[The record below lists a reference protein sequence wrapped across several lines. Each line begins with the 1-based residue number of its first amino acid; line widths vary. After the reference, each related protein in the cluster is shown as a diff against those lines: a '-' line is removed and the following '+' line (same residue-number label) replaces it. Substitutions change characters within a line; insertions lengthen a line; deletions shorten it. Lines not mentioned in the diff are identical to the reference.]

1 MEQAHK
7 LRLKKLYIHGFKSFA
22 DRVEMTFEH
31 GVTGVVGPNGCG
43 KSNISDAVR
52 WVLGEQSARQLRGSK
67 MEDVIFNGT
76 EKRRRMAYCE
86 VTLTFDNEDHS
97 LPSDYTEVSVTRRVF
112 RTGES
117 EYLLNGTAC
126 RLKDVVDLFRDTGIG
141 RDGYSIVGQG
151 RVGEILSQKSEDRR
165 QVFEEAAGIVKYKT
179 RKLEAEKRL
188 ENTEQNLSR
197 VADIISELEARLE
210 PLRAQSE
217 DARRYLAMREEQKG
231 LDLNVF
237 LIRSERYQE
246 KIAELRLTAENMR
259 ETLAQNEREQQAL
272 NERRE
277 NVQNQLSEREEKAA
291 ELRESLQALIQEVE
305 AQEGQANVLRE
316 RLAASRREQ
325 ARVEDEKRAAE
336 EGETGMRRRIET
348 LEGEIAR
355 EGEQVAAREEQQA
368 ALDRALEEAET
379 AAARLEAE
387 AEDAK
392 ERVIRFMND
401 MGDVKSEQARLTA
414 LGEAIDR
421 QLASLSAG
429 AEEDSRVTADLKRAE
444 EDAEGIWD
452 EENDRLK
459 ALNEAA
465 RSASERKRQADEEYE
480 RLTAESQKLLSIK
493 QELGS
498 RLKLLTEMQRDYE
511 GYNLS
516 VKQVLMEA
524 ERRDGAGVHG
534 VVASILHAPQKLER
548 ALDMVLGGTL
558 QNVVVDRDE
567 DAKAMIE
574 YLKRNRYGRA
584 TFLPISS
591 IRGRTLDMGER
602 RVLSMPGCVG
612 LASEMVTYDPIYRG
626 IVENLLGRTVIAEDL
641 NSGIAIQR
649 AGRYQF
655 RLVTLDGDVMHSGG
669 SMTGGSVQSR
679 MTSLLS
685 REREITES
693 TENMKKLTEKLA
705 QAQNQL
711 KKGEEERAALKRERA
726 QLFDDVHQQ
735 EIAVTR
741 AEDHLAR
748 AREELNSH
756 TGRAARVNEA
766 RAQLAEQKA
775 EILSQLD
782 ALGQRRETTEGEG
795 EELRRKAQELQTS
808 LSEKRVALNAQR
820 QETGDARVA
829 LATAK
834 RGFEALKQD
843 LVRLNAQKGDAA
855 RVLAE
860 AAESLRA
867 LGERLKADEEALTTE
882 EGRLELARRGLNA
895 AREDFQRADESRLKA
910 QTELKEISESAERL
924 RVATEEFTDRS
935 HRAEMALS
943 RAENDLEQMTA
954 RIWEDYQLTYE
965 GAEPFRDPDF
975 KLAESEK
982 RLNTLRA
989 AIRAMG
995 PVNVSAMDEYRETSE
1010 RYTELTAQRDDLTRA
1025 KDDLMGIISEL
1036 TSKMETQFRAQF
1048 EQLDVYFRQTFTELF
1063 GGGRAELRLEDPK
1076 DALNTGIEIVA
1087 QPPGKKLQ
1095 MLSLLSGGERALTA
1109 IAILFAMLKL
1119 KPTPFCILDEIEAA
1133 LDDANIDNFAEYLQ
1147 TYSNK
1152 TQFVVVTHR
1161 KGTMSRC
1168 DALYGVAME
1177 EKGVSKLMSVK
1188 LADAV

>member
-1 MEQAHK
+1 M
-7 LRLKKLYIHGFKSFA
+7 RLKKLYIHGFKSFA

-52 WVLGEQSARQLRGSK
+52 WVLGEQSARQLRGSR

-97 LPSDYTEVSVTRRVF
+97 LPSDYTEVAVTRRVF

-117 EYLLNGTAC
+117 EYLLNGAAC

-165 QVFEEAAGIVKYKT
+165 QVFEEAAGIVKYKA
-179 RKLEAEKRL
+179 RKSEAEKRL
-188 ENTEQNLSR
+188 DNTEQNLSR
-197 VADIISELEARLE
+197 IADIISELESRLE
-210 PLRAQSE
+210 PLRLQSE
-217 DARRYLAMREEQKG
+217 DARKYLAMREEQKG

-277 NVQNQLSEREEKAA
+277 SVQNQLSEREEKAA

-355 EGEQVAAREEQQA
+355 EGEAVAAREERQN
-368 ALDRALEEAET
+368 ALDRALEEAE
-379 AAARLEAE
+379 AAAVRLETE

-429 AEEDSRVTADLKRAE
+429 AEEDSRVAADLRRAV
-444 EDAEGIWD
+444 EDAEGVWD

-465 RSASERKRQADEEYE
+465 REISERTRRAGEEYE

-524 ERRDGAGVHG
+524 ERRGGAGVHG
-534 VVASILHAPQKLER
+534 VVASILHAPQRLER

-748 AREELNSH
+748 AREELNGH

-782 ALGQRRETTEGEG
+782 ALGQRRETTEDEG
-795 EELRRKAQELQTS
+795 EALRKKAQVLQTS
-808 LSEKRVALNAQR
+808 LSEKRAALNAQR
-820 QETGDARVA
+820 QEAGDARVA

-843 LVRLNAQKGDAA
+843 LSRLNAQKGDAA
-855 RVLAE
+855 RALAE
-860 AAESLRA
+860 AAESLLA
-867 LGERLKADEEALTTE
+867 LACRLKADEEALTTE
-882 EGRLELARRGLNA
+882 EGRLELARRGLNG

-1010 RYTELTAQRDDLTRA
+1010 RYRELSAQRDDLERA
-1025 KDDLMGIISEL
+1025 KNDLVGIISEL
-1036 TSKMETQFRAQF
+1036 TGKMETQFRAQF

-1177 EKGVSKLMSVK
+1177 EKGVSKLVSVK

>member
-1 MEQAHK
+1 M
-7 LRLKKLYIHGFKSFA
+7 RLKKLYIHGFKSFA

-52 WVLGEQSARQLRGSK
+52 WVLGEQSARQLRGSR

-97 LPSDYTEVSVTRRVF
+97 LPSDYTEVAVTRRVF

-117 EYLLNGTAC
+117 EYLLNGAAC

-165 QVFEEAAGIVKYKT
+165 QVFEEAAGIVKYKA
-179 RKLEAEKRL
+179 RKSEAEKRL
-188 ENTEQNLSR
+188 DNTEQNLSR
-197 VADIISELEARLE
+197 IADIISELESRLE
-210 PLRAQSE
+210 PLRLQSE
-217 DARRYLAMREEQKG
+217 DARKYLAMREEQKG

-277 NVQNQLSEREEKAA
+277 SVQNQLSEREEKAA

-355 EGEQVAAREEQQA
+355 EGEGVAAREERQT
-368 ALDRALEEAET
+368 ALDRALEEAEA
-379 AAARLEAE
+379 AAARLETE

-421 QLASLSAG
+421 QLTSLSAG
-429 AEEDSRVTADLKRAE
+429 AEEDSRVTADLRRAV
-444 EDAEGIWD
+444 EDAEGVWD

-465 RSASERKRQADEEYE
+465 REISERTRRAGEEYE

-524 ERRDGAGVHG
+524 ERRGGAGVHG
-534 VVASILHAPQKLER
+534 VVASILHAPQRLER

-711 KKGEEERAALKRERA
+711 RKGEEERAALKKERA

-748 AREELNSH
+748 AREELNGH

-782 ALGQRRETTEGEG
+782 ALGQRRETTEDEG
-795 EELRRKAQELQTS
+795 EALRKKAQALQTS
-808 LSEKRVALNAQR
+808 LSEKRAALNAQR
-820 QETGDARVA
+820 QEAGDARVA

-860 AAESLRA
+860 AAESLLA
-867 LGERLKADEEALTTE
+867 LACRLKADEEALTTE
-882 EGRLELARRGLNA
+882 EGRLELARRGLNG

-1010 RYTELTAQRDDLTRA
+1010 RYTELSAQRDDLERA
-1025 KDDLMGIISEL
+1025 KNDLMGIISEL
-1036 TSKMETQFRAQF
+1036 TGKMETQFRAQF

>member
-1 MEQAHK
+1 M
-7 LRLKKLYIHGFKSFA
+7 RLKKLYIHGFKSFA

-52 WVLGEQSARQLRGSK
+52 WVLGEQSARQLRGSR

-97 LPSDYTEVSVTRRVF
+97 LPSDYTEVAVTRRVF

-117 EYLLNGTAC
+117 EYLLNGAAC

-165 QVFEEAAGIVKYKT
+165 QVFEEAAGIVKYKA
-179 RKLEAEKRL
+179 RKSEAEKRL
-188 ENTEQNLSR
+188 DNTEQNLSR
-197 VADIISELEARLE
+197 IADIISELESRLE
-210 PLRAQSE
+210 PLRLQSE
-217 DARRYLAMREEQKG
+217 DARKYLAMREEQKG

-246 KIAELRLTAENMR
+246 KIAELRLTAESMR

-277 NVQNQLSEREEKAA
+277 SVQNQLSEREEKAA

-355 EGEQVAAREEQQA
+355 EGEAVAAREERQA

-379 AAARLEAE
+379 AAARLETE

-429 AEEDSRVTADLKRAE
+429 AEEDSRVAADLTRAV
-444 EDAEGIWD
+444 EDAEGVWD

-465 RSASERKRQADEEYE
+465 REISERTRRAGEEYE

-524 ERRDGAGVHG
+524 ERRGGAGVHG

-693 TENMKKLTEKLA
+693 AENMKKLTEKLA

-711 KKGEEERAALKRERA
+711 KKGEEERAALKKERA

-748 AREELNSH
+748 AREELNGH

-782 ALGQRRETTEGEG
+782 ALGQRRETTEDEG
-795 EELRRKAQELQTS
+795 EALRKKAQALQTS

-820 QETGDARVA
+820 QEAGDARVA

-834 RGFEALKQD
+834 SGFEALKQD
-843 LVRLNAQKGDAA
+843 LSRLNAQKGDAA
-855 RVLAE
+855 RALAE

-867 LGERLKADEEALTTE
+867 LACRLKADEEALTTE
-882 EGRLELARRGLNA
+882 EGRLELARRGLNG

-1010 RYTELTAQRDDLTRA
+1010 RYTELAAQRDDLERA
-1025 KDDLMGIISEL
+1025 KNDLMGIISEL
-1036 TSKMETQFRAQF
+1036 TGKMETQFRAQF

>member
-1 MEQAHK
+1 M
-7 LRLKKLYIHGFKSFA
+7 RLKKLYIHGFKSFA

-52 WVLGEQSARQLRGSK
+52 WVLGEQSARQLRGSR

-86 VTLTFDNEDHS
+86 VTLTFDNEDRS
-97 LPSDYTEVSVTRRVF
+97 LPSDYTEVAVTRRVF

-117 EYLLNGTAC
+117 EYLLNGAAC

-165 QVFEEAAGIVKYKT
+165 QVFEEAAGIVKYKA
-179 RKLEAEKRL
+179 RKSEAEKRL
-188 ENTEQNLSR
+188 DNTEQNLSR
-197 VADIISELEARLE
+197 IADIISELESRLE
-210 PLRAQSE
+210 PLRLQSE
-217 DARRYLAMREEQKG
+217 DARKYLAMREEQKG
-231 LDLNVF
+231 VDLNVF

-277 NVQNQLSEREEKAA
+277 SVQNQLSEREDMAA

-355 EGEQVAAREEQQA
+355 EGEGVAAREERQA

-379 AAARLEAE
+379 AAARLETE

-429 AEEDSRVTADLKRAE
+429 AEEDSRVAADLTRAV
-444 EDAEGIWD
+444 EDAEGVWD

-465 RSASERKRQADEEYE
+465 REISERTRRAGEEYE

-524 ERRDGAGVHG
+524 ERRGGAGVHG

-711 KKGEEERAALKRERA
+711 KKGEEERAALKKERA

-748 AREELNSH
+748 AREELNGH

-782 ALGQRRETTEGEG
+782 ALGQRRETTEDEG
-795 EELRRKAQELQTS
+795 EALRKKAQALQTS
-808 LSEKRVALNAQR
+808 LSEKRAALNAQR
-820 QETGDARVA
+820 QEAGDARVA

-843 LVRLNAQKGDAA
+843 LSRLNAQKGDAA
-855 RVLAE
+855 RALAE
-860 AAESLRA
+860 AAESLLA
-867 LGERLKADEEALTTE
+867 LACRLKADEEALTTE
-882 EGRLELARRGLNA
+882 EGRLELARRGLNG

-1010 RYTELTAQRDDLTRA
+1010 RYRELSAQRDDLERA
-1025 KDDLMGIISEL
+1025 KNDLMGIISEL
-1036 TSKMETQFRAQF
+1036 TGKMETQFRAQF

>member
-1 MEQAHK
+1 M
-7 LRLKKLYIHGFKSFA
+7 RLKKLYIHGFKSFA

-86 VTLTFDNEDHS
+86 VTLTFDNEDRS
-97 LPSDYTEVSVTRRVF
+97 LPSDYTEVAVTRRVF

-117 EYLLNGTAC
+117 EYLLNGAAC

-165 QVFEEAAGIVKYKT
+165 QVFEEAAGIVKYKA
-179 RKLEAEKRL
+179 RKSEAEKRL
-188 ENTEQNLSR
+188 DNTEQNLSR
-197 VADIISELEARLE
+197 IADIISELESRLE
-210 PLRAQSE
+210 PLRLQSE
-217 DARRYLAMREEQKG
+217 DARKYLAMREEQKR

-277 NVQNQLSEREEKAA
+277 SVQNQLSEREERAA

-355 EGEQVAAREEQQA
+355 EGEAVAAREERQA

-379 AAARLEAE
+379 AAARLETE

-421 QLASLSAG
+421 QLTSLSAG
-429 AEEDSRVTADLKRAE
+429 AEEDSRVAADLTRAV
-444 EDAEGIWD
+444 EDAEGVWD

-465 RSASERKRQADEEYE
+465 REISERTRRAGEEYE

-524 ERRDGAGVHG
+524 ERRGGAGVHG
-534 VVASILHAPQKLER
+534 VVASILHAPQRLER

-693 TENMKKLTEKLA
+693 AENMKKLTEKLA

-711 KKGEEERAALKRERA
+711 KKGEEERAALKKERA

-748 AREELNSH
+748 AREELNGH

-782 ALGQRRETTEGEG
+782 ALGQRRETTEDEG
-795 EELRRKAQELQTS
+795 EALRKKAQALQTS

-820 QETGDARVA
+820 QEAGDARVA

-843 LVRLNAQKGDAA
+843 LSRLNAQKGDAA
-855 RVLAE
+855 RALAE
-860 AAESLRA
+860 AAESLLA
-867 LGERLKADEEALTTE
+867 LACRLKADEEALTTE
-882 EGRLELARRGLNA
+882 EGHLELARRGLNG

-1010 RYTELTAQRDDLTRA
+1010 RYTELSAQRDDLERA
-1025 KDDLMGIISEL
+1025 KNDLMGIISEL
-1036 TSKMETQFRAQF
+1036 TGKMETQFRAQF

-1147 TYSNK
+1147 TYSTK

>member
-1 MEQAHK
+1 M
-7 LRLKKLYIHGFKSFA
+7 RLKKLYIHGFKSFA

-52 WVLGEQSARQLRGSK
+52 WVLGEQSARQLRGSR

-97 LPSDYTEVSVTRRVF
+97 LPSDYTEVAVTRRVF

-117 EYLLNGTAC
+117 EYLLNGAAC

-165 QVFEEAAGIVKYKT
+165 QVFEEAAGIVKYKA
-179 RKLEAEKRL
+179 RKSEAEKRL
-188 ENTEQNLSR
+188 DNTEQNLSR
-197 VADIISELEARLE
+197 IADIISELESRLE
-210 PLRAQSE
+210 PLRLQSE
-217 DARRYLAMREEQKG
+217 DARKYLAMREEQKG

-277 NVQNQLSEREEKAA
+277 SVQNQLSEREEKAA

-348 LEGEIAR
+348 LESEIAR
-355 EGEQVAAREEQQA
+355 EGEGVAAREERQT
-368 ALDRALEEAET
+368 ALDRALEEAEA
-379 AAARLEAE
+379 AAARLETE

-421 QLASLSAG
+421 QLTSLSAG
-429 AEEDSRVTADLKRAE
+429 AEEDSRVAADLTRAV
-444 EDAEGIWD
+444 EDAEGVWD

-465 RSASERKRQADEEYE
+465 REISERTRRAGEEYE

-524 ERRDGAGVHG
+524 ERRGGAGVHG

-711 KKGEEERAALKRERA
+711 KKGEEERAALKKERA

-748 AREELNSH
+748 AREELNGH

-782 ALGQRRETTEGEG
+782 ALGQRRETTEDEG
-795 EELRRKAQELQTS
+795 EALRKRAQALQTS
-808 LSEKRVALNAQR
+808 LSEKRAALNAQR
-820 QETGDARVA
+820 QEAGDARVA

-843 LVRLNAQKGDAA
+843 LSRLNAQKGDAA
-855 RVLAE
+855 RALAE

-867 LGERLKADEEALTTE
+867 LACRLKADEEALTTE
-882 EGRLELARRGLNA
+882 EGRLELARRGLNG

-1010 RYTELTAQRDDLTRA
+1010 RYTELSAQRDDLERA
-1025 KDDLMGIISEL
+1025 KNDLMGIISEL
-1036 TSKMETQFRAQF
+1036 TGKMETQFRAQF

>member
-1 MEQAHK
+1 M
-7 LRLKKLYIHGFKSFA
+7 RLKKLYIHGFKSFA

-52 WVLGEQSARQLRGSK
+52 WVLGEQSARQLRGSR

-97 LPSDYTEVSVTRRVF
+97 LPSDYTEVAVTRRVF

-117 EYLLNGTAC
+117 EYLLNGAAC

-165 QVFEEAAGIVKYKT
+165 QVFEEAAGIVKYKA
-179 RKLEAEKRL
+179 RKSEAEKRL
-188 ENTEQNLSR
+188 DNTEQNLSR
-197 VADIISELEARLE
+197 IADIISELESRLE
-210 PLRAQSE
+210 PLRLQSE
-217 DARRYLAMREEQKG
+217 DARKYLAMREEQKG

-277 NVQNQLSEREEKAA
+277 SVQNQLSEREEKAA

-355 EGEQVAAREEQQA
+355 EGEGVAAREERQA

-379 AAARLEAE
+379 AAARLETE

-421 QLASLSAG
+421 QLTSLSAG
-429 AEEDSRVTADLKRAE
+429 VEEDSRVTADLRRAVE
-444 EDAEGIWD
+444 GAEGVWD

-459 ALNEAA
+459 AMNEAA
-465 RSASERKRQADEEYE
+465 REISERTRRAGEEYE

-524 ERRDGAGVHG
+524 ERRGGAGVHG

-693 TENMKKLTEKLA
+693 AENMKKLTEKLA

-711 KKGEEERAALKRERA
+711 KKGEEERAALKKERA

-748 AREELNSH
+748 AREELNGH

-782 ALGQRRETTEGEG
+782 ALGQRRETTEDEG
-795 EELRRKAQELQTS
+795 EALRKKAQALQTS
-808 LSEKRVALNAQR
+808 LSEKRAALNAQR
-820 QETGDARVA
+820 QEVGDARVA

-843 LVRLNAQKGDAA
+843 LSRLNAQKGDAA
-855 RVLAE
+855 RALAE
-860 AAESLRA
+860 AAESLLA
-867 LGERLKADEEALTTE
+867 LACRLKADEEALTTE
-882 EGRLELARRGLNA
+882 EGHLELARRGLNG

-1010 RYTELTAQRDDLTRA
+1010 RYTELSAQRDDLERA
-1025 KDDLMGIISEL
+1025 KNDLMGIISEL
-1036 TSKMETQFRAQF
+1036 TGKMETQFRAQF

-1147 TYSNK
+1147 TYSTK

>member
-1 MEQAHK
+1 M
-7 LRLKKLYIHGFKSFA
+7 RLKKLYIHGFKSFA

-52 WVLGEQSARQLRGSK
+52 WVLGEQSARQLRGSR

-86 VTLTFDNEDHS
+86 VTLTFDNEDRS
-97 LPSDYTEVSVTRRVF
+97 LPSDYTEVAVTRRVF

-117 EYLLNGTAC
+117 EYLLNGAAC

-165 QVFEEAAGIVKYKT
+165 QVFEEAAGIVKYKA
-179 RKLEAEKRL
+179 RKSEAEKRL
-188 ENTEQNLSR
+188 DNTEQNLSR
-197 VADIISELEARLE
+197 IADIISELESRLE
-210 PLRAQSE
+210 PLRLQSE
-217 DARRYLAMREEQKG
+217 DARKYLAMREEQKR

-277 NVQNQLSEREEKAA
+277 SVQNQLSEREERAA

-355 EGEQVAAREEQQA
+355 EGEGVAAREERQT
-368 ALDRALEEAET
+368 ALDRALEEAEA
-379 AAARLEAE
+379 AAARLETE

-421 QLASLSAG
+421 QLTSLSAG
-429 AEEDSRVTADLKRAE
+429 AEEDSRVTADLRRAV
-444 EDAEGIWD
+444 EDAEGVWD

-465 RSASERKRQADEEYE
+465 REISERTRRAGEEYE

-524 ERRDGAGVHG
+524 ERRGGAGVHG
-534 VVASILHAPQKLER
+534 VVASILHAPQRLER

-693 TENMKKLTEKLA
+693 AENMKKLTEKLA

-711 KKGEEERAALKRERA
+711 KKGEEERAALKKERA

-748 AREELNSH
+748 AREELNGH

-782 ALGQRRETTEGEG
+782 ALGQRRETTEDEG
-795 EELRRKAQELQTS
+795 EALRKKAQALQTS
-808 LSEKRVALNAQR
+808 LSEKRAALNAQR
-820 QETGDARVA
+820 QEAGDARVA

-843 LVRLNAQKGDAA
+843 LSRLNAQKGDAA
-855 RVLAE
+855 RALAE

-867 LGERLKADEEALTTE
+867 LACRLKADEEALTTE
-882 EGRLELARRGLNA
+882 EGRLELARRGLNG

-1010 RYTELTAQRDDLTRA
+1010 RYRELSAQRDDLERA
-1025 KDDLMGIISEL
+1025 KNDLLGIISEL
-1036 TSKMETQFRAQF
+1036 TGKMETQFRAQF

-1168 DALYGVAME
+1168 DALYGVAIE
-1177 EKGVSKLMSVK
+1177 EKGVSKLVSVK

>member
-1 MEQAHK
+1 M
-7 LRLKKLYIHGFKSFA
+7 RLKKLYIHGFKSFA

-52 WVLGEQSARQLRGSK
+52 WVLGEQSARQLRGSR

-97 LPSDYTEVSVTRRVF
+97 LPSDYTEVAVTRRVF

-117 EYLLNGTAC
+117 EYLLNGAAC

-165 QVFEEAAGIVKYKT
+165 QVFEEAAGIVKYKA
-179 RKLEAEKRL
+179 RKSEAEKRL
-188 ENTEQNLSR
+188 DNTEQNLSR
-197 VADIISELEARLE
+197 IADIISELESRLE
-210 PLRAQSE
+210 PLRLQSE
-217 DARRYLAMREEQKG
+217 DARKYLAMREEQKG

-277 NVQNQLSEREEKAA
+277 SVQNQLSEREERAA

-355 EGEQVAAREEQQA
+355 GGEAVAAREERQN
-368 ALDRALEEAET
+368 ALDRALEEAE
-379 AAARLEAE
+379 AAAVRLETE

-429 AEEDSRVTADLKRAE
+429 AEEDSRVAADLRRAV
-444 EDAEGIWD
+444 EDAEGVWD

-465 RSASERKRQADEEYE
+465 REISERTRRAGEEYE

-524 ERRDGAGVHG
+524 ERRGGAGVHG
-534 VVASILHAPQKLER
+534 VVASILHAPQRLER

-711 KKGEEERAALKRERA
+711 KKGEEERAALKKERA

-748 AREELNSH
+748 AREELNGH

-782 ALGQRRETTEGEG
+782 ALGQRRETTEDEG
-795 EELRRKAQELQTS
+795 EALRKKAQALQTS

-820 QETGDARVA
+820 QEAGDARVA

-843 LVRLNAQKGDAA
+843 LSRLNAQKGDAA
-855 RVLAE
+855 RALAE

-867 LGERLKADEEALTTE
+867 LACRLKADEEALTTE
-882 EGRLELARRGLNA
+882 EGRLELARRGLNG

-910 QTELKEISESAERL
+910 QTELKEISESSERL

-1010 RYTELTAQRDDLTRA
+1010 RYRELSAQRDDLERA
-1025 KDDLMGIISEL
+1025 KNDLMGIISEL
-1036 TSKMETQFRAQF
+1036 TGKMETQFRAQF

-1177 EKGVSKLMSVK
+1177 EKGVSKLVSVK

>member
-1 MEQAHK
+1 M
-7 LRLKKLYIHGFKSFA
+7 RLKKLYIHGFKSFA

-86 VTLTFDNEDHS
+86 VTLTFDNEDRS
-97 LPSDYTEVSVTRRVF
+97 LPSDYTEVAVTRRVF

-117 EYLLNGTAC
+117 EYLLNGAAC

-165 QVFEEAAGIVKYKT
+165 QVFEEAAGIVKYKA
-179 RKLEAEKRL
+179 RKSEAEKRL
-188 ENTEQNLSR
+188 DNTEQNLSR
-197 VADIISELEARLE
+197 IADIISELESRLE
-210 PLRAQSE
+210 PLRLQSE
-217 DARRYLAMREEQKG
+217 DARKYLAMREEQKR

-277 NVQNQLSEREEKAA
+277 SVQNQLSEREERAA

-355 EGEQVAAREEQQA
+355 EGEAVAAREERQA

-379 AAARLEAE
+379 AAARLETE

-421 QLASLSAG
+421 QLTSLSAG
-429 AEEDSRVTADLKRAE
+429 AEEDSRVTADLTRAV
-444 EDAEGIWD
+444 EDAEGVWD

-465 RSASERKRQADEEYE
+465 REISERTRRAGEEYE

-524 ERRDGAGVHG
+524 ERRGGAGVHG
-534 VVASILHAPQKLER
+534 IVASILHAPQRLER

-693 TENMKKLTEKLA
+693 AENMKKLTEKLA

-711 KKGEEERAALKRERA
+711 KKGEEERAALKKERA

-748 AREELNSH
+748 AREELNGH

-782 ALGQRRETTEGEG
+782 ALGQRRETTEDEG
-795 EELRRKAQELQTS
+795 EALRKKAQALQTS

-820 QETGDARVA
+820 QEVGDARVA

-860 AAESLRA
+860 AAESLLA
-867 LGERLKADEEALTTE
+867 LACRLKADEEALTTE
-882 EGRLELARRGLNA
+882 EGRLELARRGLNG

-1010 RYTELTAQRDDLTRA
+1010 RYTELSAQRDDLERA
-1025 KDDLMGIISEL
+1025 KNDLMGIISEL
-1036 TSKMETQFRAQF
+1036 TGKMETQFRAQF

-1147 TYSNK
+1147 TYSTK

>member
-1 MEQAHK
+1 M
-7 LRLKKLYIHGFKSFA
+7 RLKKLYIHGFKSFA

-52 WVLGEQSARQLRGSK
+52 WVLGEQSARQLRGSR

-97 LPSDYTEVSVTRRVF
+97 LPSDYTEVAVTRRVF

-117 EYLLNGTAC
+117 EYLLNGAAC

-165 QVFEEAAGIVKYKT
+165 QVFEEAAGIVKYKA
-179 RKLEAEKRL
+179 RKSEAEKRL
-188 ENTEQNLSR
+188 DNTEQNLSR
-197 VADIISELEARLE
+197 IADIISELESRLE
-210 PLRAQSE
+210 PLRLQSE
-217 DARRYLAMREEQKG
+217 DARKYLAMREEQKG

-246 KIAELRLTAENMR
+246 KIAELRLTAESMR
-259 ETLAQNEREQQAL
+259 EMLAQNEREQQAL

-277 NVQNQLSEREEKAA
+277 SVQNQLSEREEKAA

-336 EGETGMRRRIET
+336 EGETGMRRRIKT

-355 EGEQVAAREEQQA
+355 EGEGVAAREERQA

-379 AAARLEAE
+379 AAARLETE

-429 AEEDSRVTADLKRAE
+429 AEEDSRVTADLTRAV
-444 EDAEGIWD
+444 EDAEGVWD

-465 RSASERKRQADEEYE
+465 REISERTRRAGEEYE

-524 ERRDGAGVHG
+524 ERRGGAGVHG

-612 LASEMVTYDPIYRG
+612 LASEMITYDPIYRG

-748 AREELNSH
+748 AREELNGH

-782 ALGQRRETTEGEG
+782 ALGQRRETTEDEG
-795 EELRRKAQELQTS
+795 EALRKKAQALQTS
-808 LSEKRVALNAQR
+808 LSEKRAALNAQR
-820 QETGDARVA
+820 QEAGDARVA

-843 LVRLNAQKGDAA
+843 LSRLNAQKGDAA
-855 RVLAE
+855 RALAE

-867 LGERLKADEEALTTE
+867 LACRLKADEEALTTE
-882 EGRLELARRGLNA
+882 EGRLELARRGLNG

-1010 RYTELTAQRDDLTRA
+1010 RYTELSAQRDDLERA
-1025 KDDLMGIISEL
+1025 KNDLMGIISEL
-1036 TSKMETQFRAQF
+1036 TGKMETQFRAQF

>member
-1 MEQAHK
+1 M
-7 LRLKKLYIHGFKSFA
+7 RLKKLYIHGFKSFA

-52 WVLGEQSARQLRGSK
+52 WVLGEQSARQLRGSR

-97 LPSDYTEVSVTRRVF
+97 LPSDYTEVAVTRRVF

-117 EYLLNGTAC
+117 EYLLNGAAC

-165 QVFEEAAGIVKYKT
+165 QVFEEAAGIVKYKA
-179 RKLEAEKRL
+179 RKSEAEKRL
-188 ENTEQNLSR
+188 DNTEQNLSR
-197 VADIISELEARLE
+197 IADIISELESRLE
-210 PLRAQSE
+210 PLRLQSE
-217 DARRYLAMREEQKG
+217 DARKYLAMREEQKG

-277 NVQNQLSEREEKAA
+277 SVQNQLSEREEKAA

-355 EGEQVAAREEQQA
+355 EGEAVAAREERQA
-368 ALDRALEEAET
+368 ALDRALEEAEA
-379 AAARLEAE
+379 AAARLETE

-429 AEEDSRVTADLKRAE
+429 AEEDSRVTADLTRAV
-444 EDAEGIWD
+444 EDAEGVWD

-465 RSASERKRQADEEYE
+465 REISERTRRAGEEYE

-524 ERRDGAGVHG
+524 ERRGGAGVHG
-534 VVASILHAPQKLER
+534 VVASILHAPQRLER

-693 TENMKKLTEKLA
+693 TENMKKLAERLA

-711 KKGEEERAALKRERA
+711 KKGEEERAALKKERA

-748 AREELNSH
+748 AREELNGH

-782 ALGQRRETTEGEG
+782 ALGQRRETTEDEG
-795 EELRRKAQELQTS
+795 EALRKKAQALQTS
-808 LSEKRVALNAQR
+808 LSEKRAALNAQR
-820 QETGDARVA
+820 QEVGDARVA

-843 LVRLNAQKGDAA
+843 LSRLNAQKGDAA
-855 RVLAE
+855 RALAE
-860 AAESLRA
+860 AAESLLA
-867 LGERLKADEEALTTE
+867 LACRLKADEEALTTE
-882 EGRLELARRGLNA
+882 EGRLELARRGLNG

-1010 RYTELTAQRDDLTRA
+1010 RYRELSAQRDDLERA
-1025 KDDLMGIISEL
+1025 KNDLMGIISEL
-1036 TSKMETQFRAQF
+1036 TGKMETQFRAQF

-1147 TYSNK
+1147 TYSTK

>member
-1 MEQAHK
+1 M
-7 LRLKKLYIHGFKSFA
+7 RLKKLYIHGFKSFA

-52 WVLGEQSARQLRGSK
+52 WVLGEQSARQLRGSR

-97 LPSDYTEVSVTRRVF
+97 LPSDYTEVAVTRRVF

-117 EYLLNGTAC
+117 EYLLNGAAC

-165 QVFEEAAGIVKYKT
+165 QVFEEAAGIVKYKA
-179 RKLEAEKRL
+179 RKSEAEKRL
-188 ENTEQNLSR
+188 DNTEQNLSR
-197 VADIISELEARLE
+197 IADIISELESRLE
-210 PLRAQSE
+210 PLRLQSE
-217 DARRYLAMREEQKG
+217 DARKYLAMREEQKG

-277 NVQNQLSEREEKAA
+277 SVQNQLSEREERAA

-355 EGEQVAAREEQQA
+355 EGEAVAAREERQA
-368 ALDRALEEAET
+368 ALDRALKEAET
-379 AAARLEAE
+379 AAARLETE

-414 LGEAIDR
+414 LGEVIDR

-429 AEEDSRVTADLKRAE
+429 AEEDSRVAADLTRAV
-444 EDAEGIWD
+444 EDAEGVWD

-465 RSASERKRQADEEYE
+465 REISERTRRAGEEYE

-524 ERRDGAGVHG
+524 ERRGGAGVHG

-693 TENMKKLTEKLA
+693 AENMKKLTEKLA

-711 KKGEEERAALKRERA
+711 KKGEEERAALKKERA

-748 AREELNSH
+748 AREELNGH

-782 ALGQRRETTEGEG
+782 ALGQRRETTEDEG
-795 EELRRKAQELQTS
+795 EALRKKAQALQTS
-808 LSEKRVALNAQR
+808 LSEKRAALNAQR
-820 QETGDARVA
+820 QEAGDARVA

-843 LVRLNAQKGDAA
+843 LSRLNAQKGDAA
-855 RVLAE
+855 RALAE

-867 LGERLKADEEALTTE
+867 LACRLKADEEALTTE
-882 EGRLELARRGLNA
+882 EGRLELARRGLNG

-1010 RYTELTAQRDDLTRA
+1010 RYRELSAQRDDLERA
-1025 KDDLMGIISEL
+1025 KNDLMGIISEL
-1036 TSKMETQFRAQF
+1036 TGKMETQFRAQF

-1177 EKGVSKLMSVK
+1177 EKGVSKLVSVK

>member
-1 MEQAHK
+1 M
-7 LRLKKLYIHGFKSFA
+7 RLKKLYIHGFKSFA

-97 LPSDYTEVSVTRRVF
+97 LPSDYTEVAVTRRVF

-165 QVFEEAAGIVKYKT
+165 QVFEEAAGIVKYKS

-188 ENTEQNLSR
+188 DNTEQNLSR

-217 DARRYLAMREEQKG
+217 DARKYLAMREEQKG

-277 NVQNQLSEREEKAA
+277 SVQNQLSEREEKAA

-316 RLAASRREQ
+316 RLAASRRDQ

-336 EGETGMRRRIET
+336 EGESGMRRRIEA
-348 LEGEIAR
+348 LEGDIAR
-355 EGEQVAAREEQQA
+355 ECEAVAAREAQQA
-368 ALDRALEEAET
+368 ALDRALEEAED
-379 AAARLEAE
+379 AAARLESE

-401 MGDVKSEQARLTA
+401 MGDVKSEQSRLTA
-414 LGEAIDR
+414 LSEGIDR
-421 QLASLSAG
+421 QLASLSAN
-429 AEEDSRVTADLKRAE
+429 AEEDKCVTADLTRAV

-465 RSASERKRQADEEYE
+465 SKASERKRQADEEYE
-480 RLTAESQKLLSIK
+480 RLTAESQKLLSFK

-511 GYNLS
+511 GYNQS

-524 ERRDGAGVHG
+524 ERRGGAGVHG

-602 RVLSMPGCVG
+602 RVLTMPGCVG
-612 LASEMVTYDPIYRG
+612 LASEMITYDPIYRG

-693 TENMKKLTEKLA
+693 TENMKKLTEKLS

-711 KKGEEERAALKRERA
+711 RKGEEERAALKRERA

-748 AREELNSH
+748 AREELNAH

-766 RAQLAEQKA
+766 REQLSEQKA
-775 EILSQLD
+775 EILSQLES
-782 ALGQRRETTEGEG
+782 LTQRRDTTEGEG
-795 EELRRKAQELQTS
+795 EALRKAAQTLQTR
-808 LSEKRVALNAQR
+808 LSEKRVELNRQR

-829 LATAK
+829 LATA
-834 RGFEALKQD
+834 RRDFEALKQD
-843 LVRLNAQKGDAA
+843 LSRLNAQKGDAA

-860 AAESLRA
+860 AADALRV
-867 LGERLKADEEALTTE
+867 LGERLQADEAALVAE
-882 EGRLELARRGLNA
+882 EGRLELARGGLNST
-895 AREDFQRADESRLKA
+895 REEFQKADESRLKA
-910 QTELKEISESAERL
+910 QTELREISENAERL

-1010 RYTELTAQRDDLTRA
+1010 RYTELAAQRDDLERA
-1025 KDDLMGIISEL
+1025 KNDLLGIISEL

-1147 TYSNK
+1147 TYSTK

>member
-1 MEQAHK
+1 M
-7 LRLKKLYIHGFKSFA
+7 RLKKLYIHGFKSFA

-52 WVLGEQSARQLRGSK
+52 WVLGEQSARQLRGSR

-86 VTLTFDNEDHS
+86 VTLTFDNEDRS
-97 LPSDYTEVSVTRRVF
+97 LPSDYTEVAVTRRVF

-117 EYLLNGTAC
+117 EYLLNGAAC

-165 QVFEEAAGIVKYKT
+165 QVFEEAAGIVKYKA
-179 RKLEAEKRL
+179 RKSEAEKRL
-188 ENTEQNLSR
+188 DNTEQNLSR
-197 VADIISELEARLE
+197 IADIISELESRLE
-210 PLRAQSE
+210 PLRLQSE
-217 DARRYLAMREEQKG
+217 DARKYLAMREEQKR

-277 NVQNQLSEREEKAA
+277 SVQNQLSEREERAA

-355 EGEQVAAREEQQA
+355 EGEAVAAREERQA

-379 AAARLEAE
+379 AAARLETE

-421 QLASLSAG
+421 QLTSLSAG
-429 AEEDSRVTADLKRAE
+429 AEEDSRVTADLTRAV
-444 EDAEGIWD
+444 EDAEGVWD

-465 RSASERKRQADEEYE
+465 REISERTRRAGEEYE

-524 ERRDGAGVHG
+524 ERRGGAGVHG
-534 VVASILHAPQKLER
+534 IVASILHAPQRLER

-693 TENMKKLTEKLA
+693 AENMKKLTEKLA

-711 KKGEEERAALKRERA
+711 RKGEEERAALKKERA

-748 AREELNSH
+748 AREELNGH

-782 ALGQRRETTEGEG
+782 ALGQRRETTEDEG
-795 EELRRKAQELQTS
+795 EALRKKAQALQTS

-820 QETGDARVA
+820 QEVGDARVA

-860 AAESLRA
+860 AAESLLA
-867 LGERLKADEEALTTE
+867 LACRLKADEEALTTE
-882 EGRLELARRGLNA
+882 EGRLELARRGLNG

-1010 RYTELTAQRDDLTRA
+1010 RYRELSAQRDDLERA
-1025 KDDLMGIISEL
+1025 KNDLMGIISEL
-1036 TSKMETQFRAQF
+1036 TGKMETQFRAQF

>member
-1 MEQAHK
+1 M
-7 LRLKKLYIHGFKSFA
+7 RLKKLYIHGFKSFA

-52 WVLGEQSARQLRGSK
+52 WVLGEQSARQLRCSR

-97 LPSDYTEVSVTRRVF
+97 LPSDYTEVAVTRRVF

-117 EYLLNGTAC
+117 EYLLNGAAC

-165 QVFEEAAGIVKYKT
+165 QVFEEAAGIVKYKA
-179 RKLEAEKRL
+179 RKSEAEKRL
-188 ENTEQNLSR
+188 DNTEQNLSR
-197 VADIISELEARLE
+197 IADIISELESRLE
-210 PLRAQSE
+210 PLRLQSE
-217 DARRYLAMREEQKG
+217 DARKYLAMREEQKG

-277 NVQNQLSEREEKAA
+277 SVQNQLSEREEKAA

-355 EGEQVAAREEQQA
+355 EGEGVAAREERQT
-368 ALDRALEEAET
+368 ALDRALEEAEA
-379 AAARLEAE
+379 AAARLETE

-421 QLASLSAG
+421 QLTSLSAG
-429 AEEDSRVTADLKRAE
+429 AEEDSRVTADLRRAV
-444 EDAEGIWD
+444 EDAEGVWD

-465 RSASERKRQADEEYE
+465 REISERTRRAGEEYE

-524 ERRDGAGVHG
+524 ERRGGAGVHG

-602 RVLSMPGCVG
+602 RLLSMPGCVG
-612 LASEMVTYDPIYRG
+612 LASEMVTYAPIYRG

-693 TENMKKLTEKLA
+693 AENMKKLTEKLA

-711 KKGEEERAALKRERA
+711 KKGEEERAALKKERA

-748 AREELNSH
+748 AREELNGH

-782 ALGQRRETTEGEG
+782 ALGQRRETTEDEG
-795 EELRRKAQELQTS
+795 EALRKKAQALQTS
-808 LSEKRVALNAQR
+808 LSEKRAALNAQR
-820 QETGDARVA
+820 QEAGDARVA

-843 LVRLNAQKGDAA
+843 LSRLNAQKGDAA
-855 RVLAE
+855 RALAE

-867 LGERLKADEEALTTE
+867 LACRLKADEEALTTE
-882 EGRLELARRGLNA
+882 EGRLELARRGLNG

-1010 RYTELTAQRDDLTRA
+1010 RYTELSAQRDDLERA
-1025 KDDLMGIISEL
+1025 KNDLMGIISEL
-1036 TSKMETQFRAQF
+1036 TGKMETQFRAQF

-1177 EKGVSKLMSVK
+1177 EKGVSKLVSVK

>member
-1 MEQAHK
+1 M
-7 LRLKKLYIHGFKSFA
+7 RLKKLYIHGFKSFA

-52 WVLGEQSARQLRGSK
+52 WVLGEQSARQLRGSR

-86 VTLTFDNEDHS
+86 VTLTFDNEDRS
-97 LPSDYTEVSVTRRVF
+97 LPSDYTEVAVTRRVF

-117 EYLLNGTAC
+117 EYLLNGAAC

-165 QVFEEAAGIVKYKT
+165 QVFEEAAGIVKYKA
-179 RKLEAEKRL
+179 RKSEAEKRL
-188 ENTEQNLSR
+188 DNTEQNLSR
-197 VADIISELEARLE
+197 IADIISELESRLE
-210 PLRAQSE
+210 PLRLQSE
-217 DARRYLAMREEQKG
+217 DARKYLAMREEQKG

-277 NVQNQLSEREEKAA
+277 SVQNQLSEREEKAA

-355 EGEQVAAREEQQA
+355 EGEAVAAREERQT

-379 AAARLEAE
+379 AAARLETE

-421 QLASLSAG
+421 QLTSLSAG
-429 AEEDSRVTADLKRAE
+429 AEEDSRVAADLRRAV
-444 EDAEGIWD
+444 EDAEGVWD

-465 RSASERKRQADEEYE
+465 REISERTRRAGEEYE

-524 ERRDGAGVHG
+524 ERRGGAGVHG

-693 TENMKKLTEKLA
+693 AENMKKLTEKLA

-711 KKGEEERAALKRERA
+711 RKGEEERAALKKERA

-748 AREELNSH
+748 AREELNGH

-782 ALGQRRETTEGEG
+782 ALGQRRETTEDEG
-795 EELRRKAQELQTS
+795 EALRKRAQALQTS
-808 LSEKRVALNAQR
+808 LSEKRAALNAQR
-820 QETGDARVA
+820 QEAGDARVA

-843 LVRLNAQKGDAA
+843 LSRLNAQKGDAA
-855 RVLAE
+855 RALAE

-867 LGERLKADEEALTTE
+867 LACRLKADEEALTTE
-882 EGRLELARRGLNA
+882 EGRLELARRGLNG

-924 RVATEEFTDRS
+924 RVATEEFIDRS

-1010 RYTELTAQRDDLTRA
+1010 RYTELSAQRDDLERA
-1025 KDDLMGIISEL
+1025 KNDLMGIISEL
-1036 TSKMETQFRAQF
+1036 TGKMETQFRAQF

>member
-1 MEQAHK
+1 M
-7 LRLKKLYIHGFKSFA
+7 RLKKLYIHGFKSFA

-52 WVLGEQSARQLRGSK
+52 WVLGEQSARQLRGSR

-86 VTLTFDNEDHS
+86 VTLTFDNEDRS
-97 LPSDYTEVSVTRRVF
+97 LPSDYTEVAVTRRVF

-117 EYLLNGTAC
+117 EYLLNGAAC

-165 QVFEEAAGIVKYKT
+165 QVFEEAAGIVKYKA
-179 RKLEAEKRL
+179 RKSEAEKRL
-188 ENTEQNLSR
+188 DNTEQNLSR
-197 VADIISELEARLE
+197 IADIISELESRLE
-210 PLRAQSE
+210 PLRLQSE
-217 DARRYLAMREEQKG
+217 DARKYLAMREEQKG

-277 NVQNQLSEREEKAA
+277 SVQNQLSEREERAA

-348 LEGEIAR
+348 LEGEIVR
-355 EGEQVAAREEQQA
+355 EGEGVAAREERQA
-368 ALDRALEEAET
+368 ALDRALEEAEA
-379 AAARLEAE
+379 AAARLETE

-429 AEEDSRVTADLKRAE
+429 AEEDSRVAADLTRAV
-444 EDAEGIWD
+444 EDAEGVWD

-465 RSASERKRQADEEYE
+465 REISERTRRAGEEYE

-524 ERRDGAGVHG
+524 ERRGGAGVHG

-693 TENMKKLTEKLA
+693 AENMKKLTEKLA

-748 AREELNSH
+748 AREELNGH

-782 ALGQRRETTEGEG
+782 ALGQRRETTEDEG
-795 EELRRKAQELQTS
+795 EALRKKAQALQTS
-808 LSEKRVALNAQR
+808 LSEKRAALNAQR
-820 QETGDARVA
+820 QEVGDARVA

-843 LVRLNAQKGDAA
+843 LSRLNAQKGDAA
-855 RVLAE
+855 RALAE

-867 LGERLKADEEALTTE
+867 LACRLKADEEALTTE
-882 EGRLELARRGLNA
+882 EGRLELARRGLNG

-1010 RYTELTAQRDDLTRA
+1010 RYTELSAQRDDLERA
-1025 KDDLMGIISEL
+1025 KNDLMGIISEL
-1036 TSKMETQFRAQF
+1036 TGKMETQFRAQF

>member
-1 MEQAHK
+1 M
-7 LRLKKLYIHGFKSFA
+7 RLKKLYIHGFKSFA

-52 WVLGEQSARQLRGSK
+52 WVLGEQSARQLRGSR

-97 LPSDYTEVSVTRRVF
+97 LPSDYTEVAVTRRVF

-165 QVFEEAAGIVKYKT
+165 QVFEEAAGIVKYKA
-179 RKLEAEKRL
+179 RKSEAEKRL
-188 ENTEQNLSR
+188 DNTEQNLSR
-197 VADIISELEARLE
+197 IADIISELESRLE
-210 PLRAQSE
+210 PLRLQSE
-217 DARRYLAMREEQKG
+217 DARKYLAMREEQKG

-277 NVQNQLSEREEKAA
+277 SVQNQLSEREEKAA

-355 EGEQVAAREEQQA
+355 EGEAVAAREERQA

-379 AAARLEAE
+379 AAARLETE

-421 QLASLSAG
+421 QLTSLSAG
-429 AEEDSRVTADLKRAE
+429 AEEDSRVTADLRRAV
-444 EDAEGIWD
+444 EDAEGVWD

-465 RSASERKRQADEEYE
+465 REISERTRRAGEEYE

-524 ERRDGAGVHG
+524 ERRGGAGVHG

-711 KKGEEERAALKRERA
+711 KKGEEERAALKKERA

-748 AREELNSH
+748 AREELNGH

-782 ALGQRRETTEGEG
+782 ALGQRRETTEDEG
-795 EELRRKAQELQTS
+795 EALRKKAQALQTS
-808 LSEKRVALNAQR
+808 LSEKRAALNAQR
-820 QETGDARVA
+820 QEAGDARVA

-843 LVRLNAQKGDAA
+843 LSRLNAQKGDAA
-855 RVLAE
+855 RALAE
-860 AAESLRA
+860 AAESLLA
-867 LGERLKADEEALTTE
+867 LACRLKADEEALTTE
-882 EGRLELARRGLNA
+882 EGRLELARRGLNG

-1010 RYTELTAQRDDLTRA
+1010 RYTELSAQRDDLERA
-1025 KDDLMGIISEL
+1025 KNDLMGIISEL
-1036 TSKMETQFRAQF
+1036 TGKMETQFRAQF

>member
-1 MEQAHK
+1 M
-7 LRLKKLYIHGFKSFA
+7 RLKKLYIHGFKSFA

-52 WVLGEQSARQLRGSK
+52 WVLGEQSARQLRGSR

-86 VTLTFDNEDHS
+86 VTLTFDNEDRS
-97 LPSDYTEVSVTRRVF
+97 LPSDYTEVAVTRRVF

-117 EYLLNGTAC
+117 EYLLNGAAC

-165 QVFEEAAGIVKYKT
+165 QVFEEAAGIVKYKA
-179 RKLEAEKRL
+179 RKSEAEKRL
-188 ENTEQNLSR
+188 DNTEQNLSR
-197 VADIISELEARLE
+197 IADIISELESRLE
-210 PLRAQSE
+210 PLRLQSE
-217 DARRYLAMREEQKG
+217 DARKYLAMREEQKG

-277 NVQNQLSEREEKAA
+277 SVQNQLSEREEKAA

-355 EGEQVAAREEQQA
+355 EGEAVAAREERQA

-379 AAARLEAE
+379 AAARLETE

-429 AEEDSRVTADLKRAE
+429 AEEDSRVAADLTRAV
-444 EDAEGIWD
+444 EDAEGVWD

-465 RSASERKRQADEEYE
+465 REISERTRRAGEEYE

-524 ERRDGAGVHG
+524 ERRGGAGVHG

-748 AREELNSH
+748 AREELNGH

-782 ALGQRRETTEGEG
+782 ALGQRRETTEDEG
-795 EELRRKAQELQTS
+795 EALRKKAQALQTS

-820 QETGDARVA
+820 QEAGDARVA

-843 LVRLNAQKGDAA
+843 LSRLNAQKGDAA
-855 RVLAE
+855 RALAE
-860 AAESLRA
+860 AAESLLA
-867 LGERLKADEEALTTE
+867 LACRLKADEEALTTE
-882 EGRLELARRGLNA
+882 EGRLELARRGLNG

-1010 RYTELTAQRDDLTRA
+1010 RYRELSAQRDDLERA
-1025 KDDLMGIISEL
+1025 KNDLMGIISEL
-1036 TSKMETQFRAQF
+1036 TGKMETQFRAQF

-1177 EKGVSKLMSVK
+1177 EKGVSKLVSVK

>member
-1 MEQAHK
+1 M
-7 LRLKKLYIHGFKSFA
+7 RLKKLYIHGFKSFA

-52 WVLGEQSARQLRGSK
+52 WVLGEQSARQLRGSR

-97 LPSDYTEVSVTRRVF
+97 LPSDYTEVAVTRRVF

-117 EYLLNGTAC
+117 EYLLNGAAC

-165 QVFEEAAGIVKYKT
+165 QVFEEAAGIVKYKA
-179 RKLEAEKRL
+179 RKSEAEKRL
-188 ENTEQNLSR
+188 DNTEQNLSR
-197 VADIISELEARLE
+197 IADIISELESRLE
-210 PLRAQSE
+210 PLRLQSE
-217 DARRYLAMREEQKG
+217 DARKYLAMREEQKG

-277 NVQNQLSEREEKAA
+277 SVQNQLSEREEKAA

-355 EGEQVAAREEQQA
+355 EGEGVAAREERQA
-368 ALDRALEEAET
+368 ALDRALEEAEA
-379 AAARLEAE
+379 AAARLETE

-429 AEEDSRVTADLKRAE
+429 AEEDSRVTADLTRAV
-444 EDAEGIWD
+444 EDAEGVWD

-465 RSASERKRQADEEYE
+465 REISERTRRAGEEYE

-524 ERRDGAGVHG
+524 ERRGGAGVHG

-705 QAQNQL
+705 QVQNQL

-748 AREELNSH
+748 AREELNGH

-782 ALGQRRETTEGEG
+782 ALGQRRETTEDEG
-795 EELRRKAQELQTS
+795 EALRKKAQALQTS
-808 LSEKRVALNAQR
+808 LSEKRAALNAQR
-820 QETGDARVA
+820 QEAGDARVA

-843 LVRLNAQKGDAA
+843 LSRLNAQKGDAA
-855 RVLAE
+855 RALAE

-867 LGERLKADEEALTTE
+867 LACRLKADEEALTTE
-882 EGRLELARRGLNA
+882 EGRLELARRGLNG

-1010 RYTELTAQRDDLTRA
+1010 RYRELSAQRDDLERA
-1025 KDDLMGIISEL
+1025 KNDLMGIISEL
-1036 TSKMETQFRAQF
+1036 TGKMETQFRAQF

-1147 TYSNK
+1147 TYSTK

-1177 EKGVSKLMSVK
+1177 EKGVSKLVSVK

>member
-1 MEQAHK
+1 M
-7 LRLKKLYIHGFKSFA
+7 RLKKLYIHGFKSFA

-52 WVLGEQSARQLRGSK
+52 WVLGEQSARQLRGSR

-97 LPSDYTEVSVTRRVF
+97 LPSDYTEVAVTRRVF

-117 EYLLNGTAC
+117 EYLLNGAAC

-165 QVFEEAAGIVKYKT
+165 QVFEEAAGIVKYKA
-179 RKLEAEKRL
+179 RKSEAEKRL
-188 ENTEQNLSR
+188 DNTEQNLSR
-197 VADIISELEARLE
+197 IADIISELESRLE
-210 PLRAQSE
+210 PLRLQSE
-217 DARRYLAMREEQKG
+217 DARKYLAMREEQKR

-277 NVQNQLSEREEKAA
+277 SVQNQLSEREERAA

-355 EGEQVAAREEQQA
+355 EGEGVAAREERQT
-368 ALDRALEEAET
+368 ALDRALEEAEA
-379 AAARLEAE
+379 AAARLETE

-421 QLASLSAG
+421 QLTSLSAG
-429 AEEDSRVTADLKRAE
+429 AEEDSRVTADLTRAV
-444 EDAEGIWD
+444 EDAEGVWD

-465 RSASERKRQADEEYE
+465 REISERTRRAGEEYE

-524 ERRDGAGVHG
+524 ERRGGAGVHG
-534 VVASILHAPQKLER
+534 IVASILHAPQRLER

-693 TENMKKLTEKLA
+693 AENMKKLTEKLA

-711 KKGEEERAALKRERA
+711 RKGEEERAALKKERA

-748 AREELNSH
+748 AREELNGH

-782 ALGQRRETTEGEG
+782 ALGQRRETTEDEG
-795 EELRRKAQELQTS
+795 EALRKKAQALQTS
-808 LSEKRVALNAQR
+808 LSEKRAALNAQR
-820 QETGDARVA
+820 QEAGDARVA

-860 AAESLRA
+860 AAESLLA
-867 LGERLKADEEALTTE
+867 LACRLKADEEALTTE
-882 EGRLELARRGLNA
+882 EGRLELARRGLNG

-1010 RYTELTAQRDDLTRA
+1010 RYTELSAQRDDLERA
-1025 KDDLMGIISEL
+1025 KNDLMGIISEL
-1036 TSKMETQFRAQF
+1036 TGKMETQFRAQF

>member
-1 MEQAHK
+1 M
-7 LRLKKLYIHGFKSFA
+7 RLKKLYIHGFKSFA

-86 VTLTFDNEDHS
+86 VTLTFDNEDRS
-97 LPSDYTEVSVTRRVF
+97 LPSDYTEVAVTRRVF

-117 EYLLNGTAC
+117 EYLLNGAAC

-165 QVFEEAAGIVKYKT
+165 QVFEEAAGIVKYKA
-179 RKLEAEKRL
+179 RKSEAEKRL
-188 ENTEQNLSR
+188 DNTEQNLSR
-197 VADIISELEARLE
+197 IADIISELESRLE
-210 PLRAQSE
+210 PLRLQSE
-217 DARRYLAMREEQKG
+217 DARKYLAMREEQKR

-277 NVQNQLSEREEKAA
+277 SVQNQLSEREERAA

-355 EGEQVAAREEQQA
+355 EGEAVAAREERQA

-379 AAARLEAE
+379 AAARLETE

-421 QLASLSAG
+421 QLTSLSAG
-429 AEEDSRVTADLKRAE
+429 AEEDSRVTADLTRAV
-444 EDAEGIWD
+444 EDAEGVWD

-465 RSASERKRQADEEYE
+465 REISERTRRAGEEYE

-524 ERRDGAGVHG
+524 ERRGGAGVHG
-534 VVASILHAPQKLER
+534 IVASILHAPQRLER

-693 TENMKKLTEKLA
+693 AENMKKLTEKLA

-711 KKGEEERAALKRERA
+711 RKGEEERAALKKERA

-748 AREELNSH
+748 AREELNGH

-782 ALGQRRETTEGEG
+782 ALGQRRETTEDEG
-795 EELRRKAQELQTS
+795 EALRKKAQALQTS

-820 QETGDARVA
+820 QEVGDARVA

-860 AAESLRA
+860 AAESLLA
-867 LGERLKADEEALTTE
+867 LACRLKADEEALTTE
-882 EGRLELARRGLNA
+882 EGRLELARRGLNG

-1010 RYTELTAQRDDLTRA
+1010 RYRELSAQRDDLERA
-1025 KDDLMGIISEL
+1025 KNDLLGIISEL
-1036 TSKMETQFRAQF
+1036 TGKMETQFRAQF

>member
-1 MEQAHK
+1 M
-7 LRLKKLYIHGFKSFA
+7 RLKKLYIHGFKSFA

-52 WVLGEQSARQLRGSK
+52 WVLGEQSARQLRGSR

-97 LPSDYTEVSVTRRVF
+97 LPSDYTEVAVTRRVF

-117 EYLLNGTAC
+117 EYLLNGAAC

-165 QVFEEAAGIVKYKT
+165 QVFEEAAGIVKYKA
-179 RKLEAEKRL
+179 RKSEAEKRL
-188 ENTEQNLSR
+188 DNTEQNLSR
-197 VADIISELEARLE
+197 IADIISELESRLE
-210 PLRAQSE
+210 PLRLQSE
-217 DARRYLAMREEQKG
+217 DARKYLAMREEQKG

-277 NVQNQLSEREEKAA
+277 SVQNQLSEREERAA

-355 EGEQVAAREEQQA
+355 EGEGVAAREERQT

-379 AAARLEAE
+379 AAARLETE

-429 AEEDSRVTADLKRAE
+429 AEEDSRVAADLRRAV
-444 EDAEGIWD
+444 EDAEGVWD

-465 RSASERKRQADEEYE
+465 REISERTRRAGEEYE

-524 ERRDGAGVHG
+524 ERRGGAGVHG

-748 AREELNSH
+748 AREELNGH

-782 ALGQRRETTEGEG
+782 ALGQRRETTEDEG
-795 EELRRKAQELQTS
+795 EALRKKAQALQAS
-808 LSEKRVALNAQR
+808 LSEKRAALNAQR
-820 QETGDARVA
+820 QEAGDARVA

-843 LVRLNAQKGDAA
+843 LSRLNAQKGDAA
-855 RVLAE
+855 RALAE

-867 LGERLKADEEALTTE
+867 LGECLKADEEALTTE
-882 EGRLELARRGLNA
+882 EGRLELARRGLNG

-1010 RYTELTAQRDDLTRA
+1010 RYTELSAQRDDLERA
-1025 KDDLMGIISEL
+1025 KNDLMGIISEL
-1036 TSKMETQFRAQF
+1036 TGKMETQFRAQF

>member
-1 MEQAHK
+1 M
-7 LRLKKLYIHGFKSFA
+7 RLKKLYIHGFKSFA

-52 WVLGEQSARQLRGSK
+52 WVLGEQSARQLRGSR

-97 LPSDYTEVSVTRRVF
+97 LPSDYTEVAVTRRVF

-117 EYLLNGTAC
+117 EYLLNGAAC

-165 QVFEEAAGIVKYKT
+165 QVFEEAAGIVKYKA
-179 RKLEAEKRL
+179 RKSEAEKRL
-188 ENTEQNLSR
+188 DNTEQNLSR
-197 VADIISELEARLE
+197 IADIISELESRLE
-210 PLRAQSE
+210 PLRLQSE
-217 DARRYLAMREEQKG
+217 DARKYLAMREEQKG

-277 NVQNQLSEREEKAA
+277 SVQNQLSEREERAA

-355 EGEQVAAREEQQA
+355 EGEGVAAREERQA
-368 ALDRALEEAET
+368 ALDRALEEAEA
-379 AAARLEAE
+379 AAARLETE

-429 AEEDSRVTADLKRAE
+429 AEEDSRVAADLTRAV
-444 EDAEGIWD
+444 EDAEGVWD

-465 RSASERKRQADEEYE
+465 REISERTRRAGEEYE

-524 ERRDGAGVHG
+524 ERRGGAGVHG

-711 KKGEEERAALKRERA
+711 RKGEEERAALKKERA

-748 AREELNSH
+748 AREELNGH

-782 ALGQRRETTEGEG
+782 ALGQRRETTEDEG
-795 EELRRKAQELQTS
+795 EALRKKAQALQTS
-808 LSEKRVALNAQR
+808 LSEKRAALNAQR
-820 QETGDARVA
+820 QEVGDARVA

-860 AAESLRA
+860 AAESLLA
-867 LGERLKADEEALTTE
+867 LACRLKADEEALTTE
-882 EGRLELARRGLNA
+882 EGRLELARRGLNG

-1010 RYTELTAQRDDLTRA
+1010 RYTELSAQRDDLERA
-1025 KDDLMGIISEL
+1025 KNDLMGIISEL
-1036 TSKMETQFRAQF
+1036 TGKMETQFRAQF

-1147 TYSNK
+1147 TYSTK

>member
-1 MEQAHK
+1 M
-7 LRLKKLYIHGFKSFA
+7 RLKKLYIHGFKSFA

-52 WVLGEQSARQLRGSK
+52 WVLGEQSARQLRGSR

-97 LPSDYTEVSVTRRVF
+97 LPSDYTEVAVTRRVF

-117 EYLLNGTAC
+117 EYLLNGAAC

-165 QVFEEAAGIVKYKT
+165 QVFEEAAGIVKYKA
-179 RKLEAEKRL
+179 RKSEAEKRL
-188 ENTEQNLSR
+188 DNTEQNLSR
-197 VADIISELEARLE
+197 IADIISELESRLE
-210 PLRAQSE
+210 PLRLQSE
-217 DARRYLAMREEQKG
+217 DARKYLAMREEQKG

-277 NVQNQLSEREEKAA
+277 SVQNQLSEREEKAA

-355 EGEQVAAREEQQA
+355 EGEAVAAREERQA

-379 AAARLEAE
+379 AAARLETE

-429 AEEDSRVTADLKRAE
+429 AEEDSRVAADLTRAV
-444 EDAEGIWD
+444 EDAEGVWD

-465 RSASERKRQADEEYE
+465 REISERTRRAGEEYE

-524 ERRDGAGVHG
+524 ERRGGAGVHG

-693 TENMKKLTEKLA
+693 AENMKKLTEKLA

-711 KKGEEERAALKRERA
+711 KKGEEERAALKKERA

-748 AREELNSH
+748 AREELNGH

-782 ALGQRRETTEGEG
+782 ALGQRRETTEDEG
-795 EELRRKAQELQTS
+795 EALRKKAQALQTS
-808 LSEKRVALNAQR
+808 LSEKRAALNAQR
-820 QETGDARVA
+820 QEVGDARVA

-843 LVRLNAQKGDAA
+843 LSRLNAQKGDAA
-855 RVLAE
+855 RALAE

-867 LGERLKADEEALTTE
+867 LACRLKADEEALTTE
-882 EGRLELARRGLNA
+882 EGHLELARRGLNG

-1010 RYTELTAQRDDLTRA
+1010 RYTELSAQRDDLERA
-1025 KDDLMGIISEL
+1025 KNDLMGIISEL
-1036 TSKMETQFRAQF
+1036 TGKMETQFRAQF

-1147 TYSNK
+1147 TYSTK

-1177 EKGVSKLMSVK
+1177 EKGVSKLVSVK

>member
-1 MEQAHK
+1 M
-7 LRLKKLYIHGFKSFA
+7 RLKKLYIHGFKSFA

-52 WVLGEQSARQLRGSK
+52 WVLGEQSARQLRGSR

-97 LPSDYTEVSVTRRVF
+97 LPSDYTEVAVTRRVF

-117 EYLLNGTAC
+117 EYLLNGAAC

-165 QVFEEAAGIVKYKT
+165 QVFEEAAGIVKYKA
-179 RKLEAEKRL
+179 RKSEAEKRL
-188 ENTEQNLSR
+188 DNTEQNLSR
-197 VADIISELEARLE
+197 IADIISELESRLE
-210 PLRAQSE
+210 PLRLQSE
-217 DARRYLAMREEQKG
+217 DARKYLAMREEQKG

-277 NVQNQLSEREEKAA
+277 SVQNQLSEREEKAA

-355 EGEQVAAREEQQA
+355 EGEAVAAREERQT

-379 AAARLEAE
+379 AAARLETE

-421 QLASLSAG
+421 QLTSLSAG
-429 AEEDSRVTADLKRAE
+429 AEEDSRVTADLRRAV
-444 EDAEGIWD
+444 EDAEGVWD

-465 RSASERKRQADEEYE
+465 REISERTRRAGEEYE

-524 ERRDGAGVHG
+524 ERRGGAGVHG
-534 VVASILHAPQKLER
+534 VVASILHAPQRLER

-612 LASEMVTYDPIYRG
+612 LASEMVT
-626 IVENLLGRTVIAEDL
+626 
-641 NSGIAIQR
+641 
-649 AGRYQF
+649 
-655 RLVTLDGDVMHSGG
+655 
-669 SMTGGSVQSR
+669 
-679 MTSLLS
+679 
-685 REREITES
+685 
-693 TENMKKLTEKLA
+693 
-705 QAQNQL
+705 
-711 KKGEEERAALKRERA
+711 
-726 QLFDDVHQQ
+726 
-735 EIAVTR
+735 
-741 AEDHLAR
+741 
-748 AREELNSH
+748 
-756 TGRAARVNEA
+756 
-766 RAQLAEQKA
+766 
-775 EILSQLD
+775 
-782 ALGQRRETTEGEG
+782 
-795 EELRRKAQELQTS
+795 
-808 LSEKRVALNAQR
+808 
-820 QETGDARVA
+820 
-829 LATAK
+829 
-834 RGFEALKQD
+834 
-843 LVRLNAQKGDAA
+843 
-855 RVLAE
+855 
-860 AAESLRA
+860 
-867 LGERLKADEEALTTE
+867 
-882 EGRLELARRGLNA
+882 
-895 AREDFQRADESRLKA
+895 
-910 QTELKEISESAERL
+910 
-924 RVATEEFTDRS
+924 
-935 HRAEMALS
+935 
-943 RAENDLEQMTA
+943 
-954 RIWEDYQLTYE
+954 
-965 GAEPFRDPDF
+965 
-975 KLAESEK
+975 
-982 RLNTLRA
+982 
-989 AIRAMG
+989 
-995 PVNVSAMDEYRETSE
+995 
-1010 RYTELTAQRDDLTRA
+1010 
-1025 KDDLMGIISEL
+1025 
-1036 TSKMETQFRAQF
+1036 
-1048 EQLDVYFRQTFTELF
+1048 
-1063 GGGRAELRLEDPK
+1063 
-1076 DALNTGIEIVA
+1076 
-1087 QPPGKKLQ
+1087 
-1095 MLSLLSGGERALTA
+1095 
-1109 IAILFAMLKL
+1109 
-1119 KPTPFCILDEIEAA
+1119 
-1133 LDDANIDNFAEYLQ
+1133 
-1147 TYSNK
+1147 
-1152 TQFVVVTHR
+1152 
-1161 KGTMSRC
+1161 
-1168 DALYGVAME
+1168 
-1177 EKGVSKLMSVK
+1177 
-1188 LADAV
+1188 

>member
-1 MEQAHK
+1 M
-7 LRLKKLYIHGFKSFA
+7 RLKKLYIHGFKSFA

-52 WVLGEQSARQLRGSK
+52 WVLGEQSARQLRGSR

-86 VTLTFDNEDHS
+86 VTLTFDNEDRS
-97 LPSDYTEVSVTRRVF
+97 LPSDYTEVAVTRRVF

-117 EYLLNGTAC
+117 EYLLNGAAC

-165 QVFEEAAGIVKYKT
+165 QVFEEAAGIVKYKA
-179 RKLEAEKRL
+179 RKSEAEKRL
-188 ENTEQNLSR
+188 DNTEQNLSR
-197 VADIISELEARLE
+197 IADIISELESRLE
-210 PLRAQSE
+210 PLRLQSE
-217 DARRYLAMREEQKG
+217 DARKYLAMREEQKG

-277 NVQNQLSEREEKAA
+277 SVQNQLSEREEKAA

-355 EGEQVAAREEQQA
+355 EGEGVAAREERQA
-368 ALDRALEEAET
+368 ALDRALEEAEA
-379 AAARLEAE
+379 AAARLETE

-429 AEEDSRVTADLKRAE
+429 AEEDSRVTADLRRAV
-444 EDAEGIWD
+444 EDAEGVWD

-459 ALNEAA
+459 AMNEAA
-465 RSASERKRQADEEYE
+465 REISERTRRAGEEYE

-524 ERRDGAGVHG
+524 ERRGGAGVHG
-534 VVASILHAPQKLER
+534 VVASILHAPQRLER

-693 TENMKKLTEKLA
+693 AENMKKLTEKLA

-711 KKGEEERAALKRERA
+711 KKGEEERAALKKERA

-748 AREELNSH
+748 AREELNGH

-782 ALGQRRETTEGEG
+782 ALGQRRETTEDEG
-795 EELRRKAQELQTS
+795 EALRKKAQALQTS

-820 QETGDARVA
+820 QEVGDARVA

-860 AAESLRA
+860 AAESLLA
-867 LGERLKADEEALTTE
+867 LACRLKADEEALTTE
-882 EGRLELARRGLNA
+882 EGRLELARRGLNG

-1010 RYTELTAQRDDLTRA
+1010 RYTELSAQRDDLERA
-1025 KDDLMGIISEL
+1025 KNDLMGIISEL
-1036 TSKMETQFRAQF
+1036 TGKMETQFRAQF

-1147 TYSNK
+1147 TYSTK

-1177 EKGVSKLMSVK
+1177 EKGVSKLVSVK

>member
-1 MEQAHK
+1 M
-7 LRLKKLYIHGFKSFA
+7 RLKKLYIHGFKSFA

-86 VTLTFDNEDHS
+86 VTLTFDNEDRS
-97 LPSDYTEVSVTRRVF
+97 LPSDYTEVAVTRRVF

-117 EYLLNGTAC
+117 EYLLNGAAC

-165 QVFEEAAGIVKYKT
+165 QVFEEAAGIVKYKA
-179 RKLEAEKRL
+179 RKSEAEKRL
-188 ENTEQNLSR
+188 DNTEQNLSR
-197 VADIISELEARLE
+197 IADIISELESRLE
-210 PLRAQSE
+210 PLRLQSE
-217 DARRYLAMREEQKG
+217 DARKYLAMREEQKR

-277 NVQNQLSEREEKAA
+277 SVQNQLSEREERAA

-355 EGEQVAAREEQQA
+355 EGEAVAAREERQA

-379 AAARLEAE
+379 AAARLETE

-421 QLASLSAG
+421 QLTSLSAG
-429 AEEDSRVTADLKRAE
+429 AEEDSRVTADLTRAV
-444 EDAEGIWD
+444 EDAEGVWD

-465 RSASERKRQADEEYE
+465 REISERTRRAGEEYE

-524 ERRDGAGVHG
+524 ERRGGAGVHG
-534 VVASILHAPQKLER
+534 IVASILHAPQRLER

-693 TENMKKLTEKLA
+693 AENMKKLTEKLA

-711 KKGEEERAALKRERA
+711 RKGEEERAALKKERA

-748 AREELNSH
+748 AREELNGH

-782 ALGQRRETTEGEG
+782 ALGQRRETTEDEG
-795 EELRRKAQELQTS
+795 EALRKKAQALQTS

-820 QETGDARVA
+820 QEVGDARVA

-860 AAESLRA
+860 AAESLLA
-867 LGERLKADEEALTTE
+867 LACRLKADEEALTTE
-882 EGRLELARRGLNA
+882 EGRLELARRGLNG

-1010 RYTELTAQRDDLTRA
+1010 RYTELSAQRDDLERA
-1025 KDDLMGIISEL
+1025 KNDLMGIISEL
-1036 TSKMETQFRAQF
+1036 TGKMETQFRAQF

-1147 TYSNK
+1147 TYSTK

>member
-1 MEQAHK
+1 M
-7 LRLKKLYIHGFKSFA
+7 RLKKLYIHGFKSFA

-52 WVLGEQSARQLRGSK
+52 WVLGEQSARQLRGSR

-86 VTLTFDNEDHS
+86 VTLTFDNEDRS
-97 LPSDYTEVSVTRRVF
+97 LPSDYTEVAVTRRVF

-117 EYLLNGTAC
+117 EYLLNGAAC

-165 QVFEEAAGIVKYKT
+165 QVFEEAAGIVKYKA
-179 RKLEAEKRL
+179 RKSEAEKRL
-188 ENTEQNLSR
+188 DNTEQNLSR
-197 VADIISELEARLE
+197 IADIISELESRLE
-210 PLRAQSE
+210 PLRLQSE
-217 DARRYLAMREEQKG
+217 DARKYLAMREEQKG

-277 NVQNQLSEREEKAA
+277 SVQNQLSEREEKAA

-355 EGEQVAAREEQQA
+355 EGEAVAAREERQA

-379 AAARLEAE
+379 AAARLETE

-421 QLASLSAG
+421 QLTSLSAG
-429 AEEDSRVTADLKRAE
+429 AEEDSRVTADLRRAV
-444 EDAEGIWD
+444 EDAEGVWD

-465 RSASERKRQADEEYE
+465 REISERTRRAGEEYE

-524 ERRDGAGVHG
+524 ERRGGAGVHG

-748 AREELNSH
+748 AREELNGH

-782 ALGQRRETTEGEG
+782 ALGQRRETTEDEG
-795 EELRRKAQELQTS
+795 EALRKRAQALQTS
-808 LSEKRVALNAQR
+808 LSEKRAALNAQR
-820 QETGDARVA
+820 QEVGDARVA

-843 LVRLNAQKGDAA
+843 LSRLNAQKGDAA
-855 RVLAE
+855 RALAE

-867 LGERLKADEEALTTE
+867 LACRLKADEEALTTE
-882 EGRLELARRGLNA
+882 EGRLELARRGLNG

-1010 RYTELTAQRDDLTRA
+1010 RYTELSAQRDDLERA
-1025 KDDLMGIISEL
+1025 KNDLMGIISEL
-1036 TSKMETQFRAQF
+1036 TGKMETQFRAQF

>member
-1 MEQAHK
+1 M
-7 LRLKKLYIHGFKSFA
+7 RLKKLYIHGFKSFA

-52 WVLGEQSARQLRGSK
+52 WVLGEQSARQLRGSR

-86 VTLTFDNEDHS
+86 VTLTFDNEDRS
-97 LPSDYTEVSVTRRVF
+97 LPSDYTEVAVTRRVF

-117 EYLLNGTAC
+117 EYLLNGAAC

-165 QVFEEAAGIVKYKT
+165 QVFEEAAGIVKYKA
-179 RKLEAEKRL
+179 RKSEAEKRL
-188 ENTEQNLSR
+188 DNTEQNLSR
-197 VADIISELEARLE
+197 IADIISELESRLE
-210 PLRAQSE
+210 PLRLQSE
-217 DARRYLAMREEQKG
+217 DARKYLAMREEQKG

-246 KIAELRLTAENMR
+246 KIAELRLTAESMR

-277 NVQNQLSEREEKAA
+277 SVQNQLSEREEKAA

-348 LEGEIAR
+348 LEGEIVR
-355 EGEQVAAREEQQA
+355 EGEGVAAREERQA
-368 ALDRALEEAET
+368 ALDRALEEAEA
-379 AAARLEAE
+379 AAARLETE

-429 AEEDSRVTADLKRAE
+429 AEEDSRVAADLRRAV
-444 EDAEGIWD
+444 EDAEGVWD

-465 RSASERKRQADEEYE
+465 REISERTRRAGEEYE

-524 ERRDGAGVHG
+524 ERRGGAGVHG
-534 VVASILHAPQKLER
+534 VVASILHAPQRLER

-693 TENMKKLTEKLA
+693 AENMKKLTEKLA

-711 KKGEEERAALKRERA
+711 KKGEEERAALKKERA

-748 AREELNSH
+748 AREELNGH

-782 ALGQRRETTEGEG
+782 ALGQRRETTEDEG
-795 EELRRKAQELQTS
+795 EALRKKAQALQTS
-808 LSEKRVALNAQR
+808 LSEKRAALNAQR
-820 QETGDARVA
+820 QEAGDARVA

-843 LVRLNAQKGDAA
+843 LSRLNAQKGDAA
-855 RVLAE
+855 RALAE
-860 AAESLRA
+860 AAESLLA
-867 LGERLKADEEALTTE
+867 LACRLKADEEALTTE
-882 EGRLELARRGLNA
+882 EGRLELARRGLNG

-1010 RYTELTAQRDDLTRA
+1010 RYTELSAQRDDLERA
-1025 KDDLMGIISEL
+1025 KNDLMGIISEL
-1036 TSKMETQFRAQF
+1036 TGKMETQFRAQF

-1177 EKGVSKLMSVK
+1177 EKGVSKLVSVK

>member
-1 MEQAHK
+1 
-7 LRLKKLYIHGFKSFA
+7 
-22 DRVEMTFEH
+22 MTFEH

-52 WVLGEQSARQLRGSK
+52 WVLGEQSARQLRGSR

-86 VTLTFDNEDHS
+86 VTLTFDNEDRS
-97 LPSDYTEVSVTRRVF
+97 LPSDYTEVAVTRRVF

-117 EYLLNGTAC
+117 EYLLNGAAC

-165 QVFEEAAGIVKYKT
+165 QVFEEAAGIVKYKA
-179 RKLEAEKRL
+179 RKSEAEKRL
-188 ENTEQNLSR
+188 DNTEQNLSR
-197 VADIISELEARLE
+197 IADIISELESRLE
-210 PLRAQSE
+210 PLRLQSE
-217 DARRYLAMREEQKG
+217 DARKYLAMREEQKR

-277 NVQNQLSEREEKAA
+277 SVQNQLSEREERAA

-355 EGEQVAAREEQQA
+355 EGEGVAAREERQT
-368 ALDRALEEAET
+368 ALDRALEEAEA
-379 AAARLEAE
+379 AAARLETE

-421 QLASLSAG
+421 QLTSLSAG
-429 AEEDSRVTADLKRAE
+429 AEEDSRVTADLRRAV
-444 EDAEGIWD
+444 EDAEGVWD

-465 RSASERKRQADEEYE
+465 REISERTRRAGEEYE

-524 ERRDGAGVHG
+524 ERRGGAGVHG
-534 VVASILHAPQKLER
+534 VVASILHAPQRLER

-693 TENMKKLTEKLA
+693 AENMKKLTEKLA

-711 KKGEEERAALKRERA
+711 KKGEEERAALKKERA

-748 AREELNSH
+748 AREELNGH

-782 ALGQRRETTEGEG
+782 ALGQRRETTEDEG
-795 EELRRKAQELQTS
+795 EALRKKAQALQTS
-808 LSEKRVALNAQR
+808 LSEKRAALNAQR
-820 QETGDARVA
+820 QEAGDARVA

-843 LVRLNAQKGDAA
+843 LSRLNAQKGDAA
-855 RVLAE
+855 RALAE

-867 LGERLKADEEALTTE
+867 LACRLKADEEALTTE
-882 EGRLELARRGLNA
+882 EGRLELARRGLNG

-1010 RYTELTAQRDDLTRA
+1010 RYRELSAQRDDLERA
-1025 KDDLMGIISEL
+1025 KNDLLGIISEL
-1036 TSKMETQFRAQF
+1036 TGKMETQFRAQF

-1147 TYSNK
+1147 TYSTK

-1177 EKGVSKLMSVK
+1177 EKGVSKLVSVK

>member
-1 MEQAHK
+1 M
-7 LRLKKLYIHGFKSFA
+7 RLKKLYIHGFKSFA

-52 WVLGEQSARQLRGSK
+52 WVLGEQSARQLRGSR

-97 LPSDYTEVSVTRRVF
+97 LPSDYTEVAVTRRVF

-117 EYLLNGTAC
+117 EYLLNGAAC

-165 QVFEEAAGIVKYKT
+165 QVFEEAAGIVKYKA
-179 RKLEAEKRL
+179 RKSEAEKRL
-188 ENTEQNLSR
+188 DNTEQNLSR
-197 VADIISELEARLE
+197 IADIISELESRLE
-210 PLRAQSE
+210 PLRLQSE
-217 DARRYLAMREEQKG
+217 DARKYLAMREEQKG

-277 NVQNQLSEREEKAA
+277 SVQNQLSEREERAA

-355 EGEQVAAREEQQA
+355 EGEGVAAREERQT

-379 AAARLEAE
+379 AAARLETE

-429 AEEDSRVTADLKRAE
+429 AEEDSRVTADLTRAV
-444 EDAEGIWD
+444 EDAEGVWD

-465 RSASERKRQADEEYE
+465 REISERTRRAGEEYE

-524 ERRDGAGVHG
+524 ERRGGAGVHG

-602 RVLSMPGCVG
+602 RVLSMLGCVG

-693 TENMKKLTEKLA
+693 AENMKKLTEKLA

-711 KKGEEERAALKRERA
+711 KKGEEERAALKKERA

-748 AREELNSH
+748 AREELNGH

-782 ALGQRRETTEGEG
+782 ALGQRRETTEDEG
-795 EELRRKAQELQTS
+795 EALRKKAQALQTS
-808 LSEKRVALNAQR
+808 LSEKRAALNAQR
-820 QETGDARVA
+820 QEAGDARVA

-843 LVRLNAQKGDAA
+843 LSRLNAQKGDAA
-855 RVLAE
+855 RALAE
-860 AAESLRA
+860 AAESLLA
-867 LGERLKADEEALTTE
+867 LACRLKADEEALTTE
-882 EGRLELARRGLNA
+882 EGRLELARRGLNG

-1010 RYTELTAQRDDLTRA
+1010 RYTELSAQRDDLERA
-1025 KDDLMGIISEL
+1025 KNDLMGIISEL
-1036 TSKMETQFRAQF
+1036 TGKMETQFRAQF

>member
-1 MEQAHK
+1 M
-7 LRLKKLYIHGFKSFA
+7 RLKKLYIHGFKSFA

-52 WVLGEQSARQLRGSK
+52 WVLGEQSARQLRGSR

-97 LPSDYTEVSVTRRVF
+97 LPSDYTEVAVTRRVF

-117 EYLLNGTAC
+117 EYLLNGAAC

-165 QVFEEAAGIVKYKT
+165 QVFEEAAGIVKYKA
-179 RKLEAEKRL
+179 RKSEAEKRL
-188 ENTEQNLSR
+188 DNTEQNLSR
-197 VADIISELEARLE
+197 IADIISELESRLE
-210 PLRAQSE
+210 PLRLQSE
-217 DARRYLAMREEQKG
+217 DARKYLAMREEQKG

-277 NVQNQLSEREEKAA
+277 SVQNQLSEREEKAA

-348 LEGEIAR
+348 LESEIAR
-355 EGEQVAAREEQQA
+355 EGEGVAAREERQT
-368 ALDRALEEAET
+368 ALDRALEEAEA
-379 AAARLEAE
+379 AAARLETE

-421 QLASLSAG
+421 QLTSLSAG
-429 AEEDSRVTADLKRAE
+429 AEEDSRVAADLTRAV
-444 EDAEGIWD
+444 EDAEGVWD

-465 RSASERKRQADEEYE
+465 REISERTRRAGEEYE

-524 ERRDGAGVHG
+524 ERRGGAGVHG

-711 KKGEEERAALKRERA
+711 KKGEEERAALKKERA

-748 AREELNSH
+748 AREELNGH

-782 ALGQRRETTEGEG
+782 ALGQRRETTEDEG
-795 EELRRKAQELQTS
+795 EALRKRAQALQTS
-808 LSEKRVALNAQR
+808 LSEKRAALNAQR
-820 QETGDARVA
+820 QEAGDARVA

-843 LVRLNAQKGDAA
+843 LSRLNAQKGDAA
-855 RVLAE
+855 RALAE

-867 LGERLKADEEALTTE
+867 LACRLKADEEALTTE
-882 EGRLELARRGLNA
+882 EGRLELARRGLNG

-1010 RYTELTAQRDDLTRA
+1010 RYTELSAQRDDLERA
-1025 KDDLMGIISEL
+1025 KNDLMGIISEL
-1036 TSKMETQFRAQF
+1036 TGKMETQFRAQF

-1177 EKGVSKLMSVK
+1177 EKGVSKLVSVK

>member
-1 MEQAHK
+1 
-7 LRLKKLYIHGFKSFA
+7 
-22 DRVEMTFEH
+22 MTFEH

-52 WVLGEQSARQLRGSK
+52 WVLGEQSARQLRGSR

-86 VTLTFDNEDHS
+86 VTLTFDNEDRS
-97 LPSDYTEVSVTRRVF
+97 LPSDYTEVAVTRRVF

-117 EYLLNGTAC
+117 EYLLNGAAC

-165 QVFEEAAGIVKYKT
+165 QVFEEAAGIVKYKA
-179 RKLEAEKRL
+179 RKSEAEKRL
-188 ENTEQNLSR
+188 DNTEQNLSR
-197 VADIISELEARLE
+197 IADIISELESRLE
-210 PLRAQSE
+210 PLRLQSE
-217 DARRYLAMREEQKG
+217 DARKYLAMREEQKG

-246 KIAELRLTAENMR
+246 KIAELRLTAESMR

-277 NVQNQLSEREEKAA
+277 SVQNQLSEREEKAA

-348 LEGEIAR
+348 LEGEIVR
-355 EGEQVAAREEQQA
+355 EGEGVAAREERQA
-368 ALDRALEEAET
+368 ALDRALEEAEA
-379 AAARLEAE
+379 AAARLETE

-429 AEEDSRVTADLKRAE
+429 AEEDSRVAADLRRAV
-444 EDAEGIWD
+444 EDAEGVWD

-465 RSASERKRQADEEYE
+465 REISERTRRAGEEYE

-524 ERRDGAGVHG
+524 ERRGGAGVHG
-534 VVASILHAPQKLER
+534 VVASILHAPQRLER

-693 TENMKKLTEKLA
+693 AENMKKLTEKLA

-711 KKGEEERAALKRERA
+711 KKGEEERAALKKERA

-748 AREELNSH
+748 AREELNGH

-782 ALGQRRETTEGEG
+782 ALGQRRETTEDEG
-795 EELRRKAQELQTS
+795 EALRKKAQALQTS
-808 LSEKRVALNAQR
+808 LSEKRAALNAQR
-820 QETGDARVA
+820 QEAGDARVA

-843 LVRLNAQKGDAA
+843 LSRLNAQKGDAA
-855 RVLAE
+855 RALAE
-860 AAESLRA
+860 AAESLLA
-867 LGERLKADEEALTTE
+867 LACRLKADEEALTTE
-882 EGRLELARRGLNA
+882 EGRLELARRGLNG

-1010 RYTELTAQRDDLTRA
+1010 RYTELSAQRDDLERA
-1025 KDDLMGIISEL
+1025 KNDLMGIISEL
-1036 TSKMETQFRAQF
+1036 TGKMETQFRAQF

-1177 EKGVSKLMSVK
+1177 EKGVSKLVSVK

>member
-1 MEQAHK
+1 M
-7 LRLKKLYIHGFKSFA
+7 RLKKLYIHGFKSFA

-52 WVLGEQSARQLRGSK
+52 WVLGEQSARQLRGSR

-97 LPSDYTEVSVTRRVF
+97 LPSDYTEVAVTRRVF

-117 EYLLNGTAC
+117 EYLLNGAAC

-165 QVFEEAAGIVKYKT
+165 QVFEEAAGIVKYKA
-179 RKLEAEKRL
+179 RKSEAEKRL
-188 ENTEQNLSR
+188 DNTEQNLSR
-197 VADIISELEARLE
+197 IADIISELESRLE
-210 PLRAQSE
+210 PLRLQSE
-217 DARRYLAMREEQKG
+217 DARKYLAMREEQKG

-277 NVQNQLSEREEKAA
+277 SVQNQLSEREEKAA

-348 LEGEIAR
+348 LEGEIVR
-355 EGEQVAAREEQQA
+355 EGEGVAAREERQA
-368 ALDRALEEAET
+368 ALDRALEEAEA
-379 AAARLEAE
+379 AAARLETE

-421 QLASLSAG
+421 QLTSLSAG
-429 AEEDSRVTADLKRAE
+429 AEEDSRVTADLRRAV
-444 EDAEGIWD
+444 EDAEGVWD

-465 RSASERKRQADEEYE
+465 REISERTRRAGEEYE

-524 ERRDGAGVHG
+524 ERRGGAGVHG

-693 TENMKKLTEKLA
+693 AENMKKLTEKLA

-711 KKGEEERAALKRERA
+711 KKGEEERAALKKERA

-748 AREELNSH
+748 AREELNGH

-782 ALGQRRETTEGEG
+782 ALGQRRETTEDEG
-795 EELRRKAQELQTS
+795 EALRKKAQALQTS

-820 QETGDARVA
+820 QEVGDARVA

-843 LVRLNAQKGDAA
+843 LSRLNAQKGDAA
-855 RVLAE
+855 RALAE
-860 AAESLRA
+860 AAESLLVLA
-867 LGERLKADEEALTTE
+867 CRLKADEEALTTE
-882 EGRLELARRGLNA
+882 EGRLELARRGLNG

-1010 RYTELTAQRDDLTRA
+1010 RYRELSAQRDDLERA
-1025 KDDLMGIISEL
+1025 KNDLMGIISEL
-1036 TSKMETQFRAQF
+1036 TGKMETQFRAQF

-1147 TYSNK
+1147 TYSTK

-1177 EKGVSKLMSVK
+1177 EKGVSKLVSVK

>member
-1 MEQAHK
+1 M
-7 LRLKKLYIHGFKSFA
+7 RLKKLYIHGFKSFA

-86 VTLTFDNEDHS
+86 VTLTFDNEDRS
-97 LPSDYTEVSVTRRVF
+97 LPSDYTEVAVTRRVF

-117 EYLLNGTAC
+117 EYLLNGAAC

-165 QVFEEAAGIVKYKT
+165 QVFEEAAGIVKYKA
-179 RKLEAEKRL
+179 RKSEAEKRL
-188 ENTEQNLSR
+188 DNTEQNLSR
-197 VADIISELEARLE
+197 IADIISELESRLE
-210 PLRAQSE
+210 PLRLQSE
-217 DARRYLAMREEQKG
+217 DARKYLAMREEQKG

-277 NVQNQLSEREEKAA
+277 SVQNQLSEREERAA

-355 EGEQVAAREEQQA
+355 EGEAVAAREERQA

-379 AAARLEAE
+379 AAARLETE

-421 QLASLSAG
+421 QLTSLSAG
-429 AEEDSRVTADLKRAE
+429 AEEDSRVTADLTRAV
-444 EDAEGIWD
+444 EDAEGVWD

-465 RSASERKRQADEEYE
+465 REISERTRRAGEEYE

-524 ERRDGAGVHG
+524 ERRGGAGVHG
-534 VVASILHAPQKLER
+534 VVASILHAPQRLER

-612 LASEMVTYDPIYRG
+612 LASEMVTYAPIYRG

-693 TENMKKLTEKLA
+693 AENMKKLTEKLA

-711 KKGEEERAALKRERA
+711 KKGEEERAALKKERA

-748 AREELNSH
+748 AREELNGH

-782 ALGQRRETTEGEG
+782 ALGQRRETTEDEG
-795 EELRRKAQELQTS
+795 EALRKKAQALQTS
-808 LSEKRVALNAQR
+808 LSEKRAALNAQR
-820 QETGDARVA
+820 QEAGDARVA

-843 LVRLNAQKGDAA
+843 LSRLNAQKGDAA
-855 RVLAE
+855 RALAE

-867 LGERLKADEEALTTE
+867 LACRLKADEEALTTE
-882 EGRLELARRGLNA
+882 EGRLELARRGLNG

-1010 RYTELTAQRDDLTRA
+1010 RYRELSAQRDDLERA
-1025 KDDLMGIISEL
+1025 KNDLLGIISEL
-1036 TSKMETQFRAQF
+1036 TGKMETQFRAQF

-1177 EKGVSKLMSVK
+1177 EKGVSKLVSVK

>member
-1 MEQAHK
+1 M
-7 LRLKKLYIHGFKSFA
+7 RLKKLYIHGFKSFA

-86 VTLTFDNEDHS
+86 VTLTFDNEDRS
-97 LPSDYTEVSVTRRVF
+97 LPSDYTEVAVTRRVF

-117 EYLLNGTAC
+117 EYLLNGAAC

-165 QVFEEAAGIVKYKT
+165 QVFEEAAGIVKYKA
-179 RKLEAEKRL
+179 RKSEAEKRL
-188 ENTEQNLSR
+188 DNTEQNLSR
-197 VADIISELEARLE
+197 IADIISELESRLE
-210 PLRAQSE
+210 PLRLQSE
-217 DARRYLAMREEQKG
+217 DARKYLAMREEQKG

-277 NVQNQLSEREEKAA
+277 SVQNQLSEREEKAA

-355 EGEQVAAREEQQA
+355 EGEGVAAREERQA

-379 AAARLEAE
+379 AAARLETE

-421 QLASLSAG
+421 QLTSLSAG
-429 AEEDSRVTADLKRAE
+429 AEEDSRVTADLRRAV
-444 EDAEGIWD
+444 EDAEGVWD

-465 RSASERKRQADEEYE
+465 REISERTRRAGEEYE

-524 ERRDGAGVHG
+524 ERRGGAGVHG
-534 VVASILHAPQKLER
+534 VVASILHAPQRLER

-711 KKGEEERAALKRERA
+711 KKGEEERAALKKERA

-748 AREELNSH
+748 AREELNGH

-782 ALGQRRETTEGEG
+782 ALGQRRETTEDEG
-795 EELRRKAQELQTS
+795 EALRKKAQALQTS
-808 LSEKRVALNAQR
+808 LSEKRAALNAQR
-820 QETGDARVA
+820 QEAGDARVA

-843 LVRLNAQKGDAA
+843 LSRLNAQKGDAA
-855 RVLAE
+855 RALAE
-860 AAESLRA
+860 AAESLLA
-867 LGERLKADEEALTTE
+867 LACRLKADEEALTTE
-882 EGRLELARRGLNA
+882 EGRLELARRGLNG

-1010 RYTELTAQRDDLTRA
+1010 RYTELSAQRDDLERA
-1025 KDDLMGIISEL
+1025 KNDLMGIISEL
-1036 TSKMETQFRAQF
+1036 TGKMETQFRAQF